1 MNPTHNY
8 TRNGLIAA
16 IVAYTA
22 WGLLPIFFRLV
33 HHVDPIEI
41 VTQRVLWSLL
51 LILILLV
58 ARRGL
63 APLISALRERRLI
76 VPLAA
81 SALMI
86 AINWLTYVWAVNDG
100 HVVATSLGYFL
111 NPLVNVALGVL
122 VLKEKL
128 RRSQMLAIGVAAVGV
143 AILAAAALTTLWISL
158 TLAISFAFY
167 GLLRKITP
175 VAPMTGLG
183 VETLLLTLPAIAYL
197 IWEAGHGGVSFGQ
210 DAGTTALL
218 VISGALTTVP
228 LVLFAMAAQR
238 LPMATLGILQYLAP
252 MLQFFCGVVLFGETL
267 SQGQMLSFGLIW
279 IALILF
285 ATDGVRMARRNR
297 AATV

>member
-1 MNPTHNY
+1 MP
-8 TRNGLIAA
+8 L
-16 IVAYTA
+16 
-22 WGLLPIFFRLV
+22 FFRLL

-51 LILILLV
+51 LIVTLLAV
-58 ARRGL
+58 RSGL
-63 APLISALRERRLI
+63 ATLIAALRERRLI

-100 HVVATSLGYFL
+100 HVIATSLGYFL

-128 RRSQMLAIGVAAVGV
+128 RRPQMLAIGVAAVGV

-183 VETLLLTLPAIAYL
+183 VETLLLTPPAIAYL

-218 VISGALTTVP
+218 VISGAVTTVP

-252 MLQFFCGVVLFGETL
+252 MLQFFCGVVLFGEKL
-267 SQGQMLSFGLIW
+267 SHGQMLSFGLIW

-297 AATV
+297 VAAV